1 MSGGMMVMIINLA
14 LLLMMSTE
22 LVDNDENK
30 LMFMNVIMIT
40 YLLYFITFRLE
51 IYVFVE
57 NVLNVKEA

>member
-1 MSGGMMVMIINLA
+1 MMMIINLV

-40 YLLYFITFRLE
+40 YLL
-51 IYVFVE
+51 
-57 NVLNVKEA
+57 